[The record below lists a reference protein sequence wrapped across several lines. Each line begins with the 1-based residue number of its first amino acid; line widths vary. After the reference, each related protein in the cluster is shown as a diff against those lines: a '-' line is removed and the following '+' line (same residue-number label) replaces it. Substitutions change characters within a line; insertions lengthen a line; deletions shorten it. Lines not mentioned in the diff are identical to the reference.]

1 MRDTTQHANT
11 PGKFLNCR
19 EWRSFVTAVQCA
31 VTSPKAAGR
40 AAKSNPLWVRD
51 RAART
56 SWLMIG
62 GSFSSQRS

>member
-1 MRDTTQHANT
+1 MRDANT

-19 EWRSFVTAVQCA
+19 EWRSFVTALQCA
-31 VTSPKAAGR
+31 VAYPKADR
-40 AAKSNPLWVRD
+40 TAKPNPPWV

-56 SWLMIG
+56 SSWLMIG